1 MEHNVNILMKEFVT
15 HDVRRFIIEKPPG
28 FKFIPGQASA
38 CTINLPGW
46 KDKKNSFS
54 FTSLNSDKVLE
65 FMIKEYPQREG
76 VTKKFHQLEL
86 GTSLI
91 IGKPFGT
98 INYHGK
104 GVFLAGGTGITPF
117 IAIFRQLQLDGNLS
131 GNSLIF
137 SNKTS
142 DDIIVEKELKNMFG
156 SRLVLILNVEE
167 KNGYEHGM
175 IDKDFL
181 EKKIKDF
188 SSYFYICGPP
198 SFVKSMKVALEELG
212 ADPKKIILEA
222 GLID

>member
-1 MEHNVNILMKEFVT
+1 MKEFVT
-15 HDVRRFIIEKPPG
+15 YDVRMFVVEKPPG
-28 FKFIPGQASA
+28 FKFIPGQASD

-46 KDKKNSFS
+46 KDKKNPFS

-65 FMIKEYPQREG
+65 FMIKGYPQREG
-76 VTKKFHQLEL
+76 VTKKLHQLEP
-86 GTSLI
+86 GTPLI

-104 GVFLAGGTGITPF
+104 GVFLAGGSGITPF
-117 IAIFRQLQLDGNLS
+117 IAIFRQLQQDGNLS

-142 DDIIVEKELKNMFG
+142 SDVIVEKELKNMFG
-156 SRLVLILNVEE
+156 SNLVLILNLEE
-167 KNGYEHGM
+167 KIGYEHGM

-198 SFVKSMKVALEELG
+198 SFVKSMKVALKDLG
-212 ADPKKIILEA
+212 ADSKKIILESSF
-222 GLID
+222 ID